1 MEEGTCSP
9 ETNFVSLFLQNKDI
23 KIKTVILISIS
34 IHCQLANFIVHQNIG
49 SLAYVSV
56 QKYHT
61 ELQKYDKSK

>member
-56 QKYHT
+56 QKHT